1 MSKLMQFDEEYRNWI
16 KELANRYRRSQ
27 IKASIRVNNE
37 MLMFYWSVGKDI
49 TEKHAESKWGS
60 KFFQNMRILEKYKL
74 FPNLGNNYRWYP
86 IKFL

>member
-1 MSKLMQFDEEYRNWI
+1 MSKLMQFDGEYRNWI

-49 TEKHAESKWGS
+49 TE
-60 KFFQNMRILEKYKL
+60 
-74 FPNLGNNYRWYP
+74 
-86 IKFL
+86 